1 MVDAF
6 INDVNLISK
15 QKKIATTTLND
26 CVKAKPFI
34 PADFDVKPEEI
45 QGYNNS
51 FNFLLTE

>member
-26 CVKAKPFI
+26 CVKAKPSI

-51 FNFLLTE
+51 FNFLLSE